1 MSEVVEVLF
10 LGTGGSVPT
19 PERNTLAVAIR
30 HGSEMLLFDCG
41 EGTQRQF
48 MRSAFSFMKLDRI
61 FISHLHG
68 DHFLGLFG
76 LVQSMNFSGRERPL
90 EIFGPRGIGDVV
102 QTCIMSGH
110 FELKFPIYW
119 RELGSGE
126 MVRGKDYSVLSI
138 GAIHGVPSLSFVLQ
152 EDERQGRFDKQRA
165 LDLGVPPGPLFSQ
178 LQSGQD
184 VRVDGVTIAPKMVL
198 GPPRPG
204 LKIAYSG
211 DTLPNQMLAQAA
223 EDCDMMIHE
232 ATVES
237 SLEAKAN
244 EYGHSTA
251 AQAAMIAL
259 SARARSLYMVHISG
273 RYDDPAPLL
282 DEARKIFPNSFLPN
296 DLELVEIKK

>member
-1 MSEVVEVLF
+1 MLF

-48 MRSAFSFMKLDRI
+48 MRSVFSFMKLDRI

-90 EIFGPRGIGDVV
+90 EIFGPKGIGEVV
-102 QTCIMSGH
+102 HACIMTGQ

-119 RELGSGE
+119 RELGPGDE
-126 MVRGKDYSVLSI
+126 VRGKDYSVISV
-138 GAIHGVPSLSFVLQ
+138 AAVHMAFSLSFVFK
-152 EDERQGRFDKQRA
+152 EDDRTGRFDKQRA
-165 LDLGVPPGPLFSQ
+165 IELGVPPGPLFSQ
-178 LQSGQD
+178 LQSGRD
-184 VRVDGVTIAPKMVL
+184 VIVGGETITPEMVL
-198 GPPRPG
+198 GPLRPG

-211 DTLPNQMLAQAA
+211 DTLPNESFAQAA
-223 EDCDMMIHE
+223 QDCDLMIHE
-232 ATVES
+232 ATTES

-251 AQAAMIAL
+251 AQAARVASL
-259 SARARSLYMVHISG
+259 ANARMLYMVHISG

-282 DEARKIFPNSFLPN
+282 DEARRTFPNSFLPN
-296 DLELVEIKK
+296 DLDTVEIKK